1 METVRLQKF
10 LADASVCSRRAAEA
24 MIEAG
29 EVAVNGK
36 VAELGQKVTPG
47 VDRVS
52 IRGKTIGAGTSAIV
66 EKVTLLVHKPK
77 GVVCGTP
84 DGRHPETVFD
94 LAPKQFAKQRFLIA
108 GRLDLEADGL
118 VLLTSDGALA
128 DRIARASDPV
138 LRRMHVSLKQ
148 PFPRNRVAQL
158 LRGVRIED
166 ELVAAEHVFIL
177 RPDAE
182 GASSELEV
190 HVTHGRGRGLRELF
204 TNIGC
209 DVRRITCVQIGQL
222 KLSGLPLRGAR
233 VLDKDEIKLIFRS
246 SRAS

>member
-1 METVRLQKF
+1 MEPVRLQKF
-10 LADASVCSRRAAEA
+10 LADAGICSRRAAEA

-36 VAELGQKVTPG
+36 TAELGQKVTPG
-47 VDRVS
+47 TDRVS
-52 IRGKTIGAGTSAIV
+52 IRGKTIGAGTSAISD
-66 EKVTLLVHKPK
+66 KVTLLVHKPK

-94 LAPKQFAKQRFLIA
+94 LAPKKYAKQRFLIA
-108 GRLDLEADGL
+108 GRLDLETDGL

-128 DRIARASDPV
+128 DRIARASEPV

-148 PFPRNRVAQL
+148 PFPRSRVAQL
-158 LRGVRIED
+158 LKGVRIEE
-166 ELVAAEHVFIL
+166 ELVSAEHVFIL

-182 GASSELEV
+182 GSSTELEV
-190 HVTHGRGRGLRELF
+190 HVSHGRGRGLRELF
-204 TNIGC
+204 TTIGC

-233 VLDKDEIKLIFRS
+233 VLSKDEIKLLFRS
-246 SRAS
+246 SRTS

>member
-1 METVRLQKF
+1 MEPVRLQKF
-10 LADASVCSRRAAEA
+10 LADAGICSRRAAEA

-36 VAELGQKVTPG
+36 KAEIGQKVTPG
-47 VDRVS
+47 TDRVS
-52 IRGKTIGAGTSAIV
+52 IRGKTIGAGTSALT

-94 LAPKQFAKQRFLIA
+94 LAPKKYAKQRFLIA
-108 GRLDLEADGL
+108 GRLDLETDGL

-128 DRIARASDPV
+128 DRIARASEPV

-148 PFPRNRVAQL
+148 PFPRNRIAQL
-158 LRGVRIED
+158 LKGVRIED
-166 ELVAAEHVFIL
+166 ELVAAEQVFMI
-177 RPDAE
+177 RPDAD
-182 GASSELEV
+182 GASTELEV

-209 DVRRITCVQIGQL
+209 DVRKITCVQIGQL

-233 VLDKDEIKLIFRS
+233 ELSKDEIKLLFRS
-246 SRAS
+246 TRAS